1 MKKILFGII
10 IALISFFVL
19 TIFQP
24 FKTTL
29 ELALL
34 ISLGIGLLF
43 LLFGE
48 KFFSWVEAIFR
59 DWI

>member
-1 MKKILFGII
+1 MKKVLFGII
-10 IALISFFVL
+10 IAFIAFFVL

-24 FKTTL
+24 FKITL

-43 LLFGE
+43 VLFGE
-48 KFFSWVEAIFR
+48 KFLGWVEAIFR